1 MPKKTP
7 PEKFK
12 LVPKAAL
19 RGALKDLGLS
29 VLANA
34 EVLLEGKVATLQF
47 RIPKGRTCFR
57 ANFKVIRIKRRRR

>member
-12 LVPKAAL
+12 LVPNAKL

-29 VLANA
+29 LLANA
-34 EVLLEGKVATLQF
+34 EVLLEGKVANLQF

-57 ANFKVIRIKRRRR
+57 ANFKVVRVKRRRR